1 MNGSHRVTLTIVSVL
16 MLLAG
21 AACSARAQAGRG
33 LLDPNVA
40 SEAELQALPNMTPAI
55 AKDLLGKRPFQNVL
69 DLNAFLLGEKLTSAQ
84 ATEFYRKAFVQIN
97 LNTGTPEEFMLVP
110 GSGKRM
116 SIEFA
121 EYRPWKSWLQ
131 FDKEIGKYVGQQETD
146 RFKQYMFIP
155 LNLNIAGDDVLLTV
169 PGMNPAM
176 LQALKK
182 SRPWKSQEQFA
193 MEIGKTAGPKEA
205 ARLWRYFVIQ

>member
-1 MNGSHRVTLTIVSVL
+1 VKIVNRVTTAIVSVL
-16 MLLAG
+16 VLLAG
-21 AACSARAQAGRG
+21 AVCPVRAQVGKG
-33 LLDPNVA
+33 LVDPNVA
-40 SEAELQALPNMTPAI
+40 TQAELQTLPNMTPAI
-55 AKDLLGKRPFQNVL
+55 VKSLLDKRPFLSVL
-69 DLNAFLLGEKLTSAQ
+69 DLNAFLLSQKLTSAQ

-116 SIEFA
+116 SAEFA
-121 EYRPWKSWLQ
+121 EYRPWKNWVQ

-155 LNLNIAGDDVLLTV
+155 INLNTASDEDLLTV
-169 PGMNPAM
+169 PGAGQRMVHEF
-176 LQALKK
+176 KEY
-182 SRPWKSQEQFA
+182 RPWKTKEQFDK
-193 MEIGKTAGPKEA
+193 EIGKYVGQQET

>member
-1 MNGSHRVTLTIVSVL
+1 MKKSHRAALTILSVL
-16 MLLAG
+16 ILLSVATY
-21 AACSARAQAGRG
+21 SAQAQAGKG

-40 SEAELQALPNMTPAI
+40 TEAELQSLPNMTPAI
-55 AKDLLGKRPFQNVL
+55 AKDLIAKRPFASVL
-69 DLNAFLLGEKLTSAQ
+69 DLNAFLLAEKLTPAQ

-121 EYRPWKSWLQ
+121 EYRPWKVWLQ

-155 LNLNIAGDDVLLTV
+155 INLNTAADDVLLTV

-182 SRPWKSQEQFA
+182 SRPWKSQEQFT

-205 ARLWRYFVIQ
+205 ARLSRYFVIQ